1 MNLFRRL
8 KQSSFLG
15 WIVAA
20 FLFVVTLFN
29 FQQKQVNSTPSVS
42 LFAEQNTQNL
52 AVVNPENPSNYA
64 ENSQTETI
72 AKSNA
77 CTQQSPFDESVR
89 FALRGSNLAQTAKTK
104 QEWDEVAR
112 NWVQAVAWMQ
122 AVPPNS
128 PKRAF
133 AEKKVVEYMRNLAYS
148 QQQAAKTQ
156 MTSQFPSF
164 DSELLDEQLQLYLS
178 YLSTVGKPDILIVGS
193 SRALQGVDPRAMK
206 QALAAKG
213 YQGLKIFNFGVNG
226 ATAQVVDYVLTDL
239 LTPNQ
244 LPKMIV
250 WADGVRA
257 LNSGRIDRTYQSIIA
272 SEGHRRLA
280 SGVRPQLASTSSDNT
295 QICYQL
301 PQSCNARPKWS
312 FPQASKNEQPLEAE
326 LAVKTAEVEQFLPVQ
341 FNTLETPQLNDLV
354 YRRSEQPS
362 EQNTATLVSL
372 NPTLDANGFFPAP
385 NRFNPYTYYQQRPYV
400 AGRYDGDYR
409 AFNLGGE
416 QARAFSSVMGFLNT
430 QNIPVVFVNLPL
442 TDDYLDSFRWWA
454 EQEFRGNMQR
464 LSQEYGFIFIDLSEA
479 ALTRYE
485 YFVDPSH
492 LNRYGARVVAQKLA
506 GQSSIPWPRQ

>member
-20 FLFVVTLFN
+20 FLFVVTVFN

-42 LFAEQNTQNL
+42 LFAEENTQNL
-52 AVVNPENPSNYA
+52 AIVNPQNPSNSA

-104 QEWDEVAR
+104 QQWDEVAR

-133 AEKKVVEYMRNLAYS
+133 AEKKVIEYMRNLTYS

-164 DSELLDEQLQLYLS
+164 DSELLDQQLQLYLS

-193 SRALQGVDPRAMK
+193 SRALQGIDPREMK

-226 ATAQVVDYVLTDL
+226 ATAQVIDYILTDL
-239 LTPNQ
+239 LTPSQ

-272 SEGHRRLA
+272 SEGHQRLA
-280 SGVRPQLASTSSDNT
+280 SGVRPQLTSTQSDDT
-295 QICYQL
+295 QTCYQL
-301 PQSCNARPKWS
+301 PQSCSAKPKWVL
-312 FPQASKNEQPLEAE
+312 PQADLDQPIVDENFAFLNANLES
-326 LAVKTAEVEQFLPVQ
+326 FSPVQ
-341 FNTLETPQLNDLV
+341 FNPSTS
-354 YRRSEQPS
+354 SEITNLLDRPS
-362 EQNTATLVSL
+362 KQTSATLISL
-372 NPTLDANGFFPAP
+372 NTTIDANGFLSAP
-385 NRFNPYTYYQQRPYV
+385 NRYNPYTYYQQRPYV
-400 AGRYDGDYR
+400 SGRYDGDYR
-409 AFNLGGE
+409 AFNLAGE
-416 QARAFSSVMGFLNT
+416 QARALSSVIAFVKT
-430 QNIPVVFVNLPL
+430 QNIPLVFVNLPL
-442 TDDYLDSFRWWA
+442 TDDYLDSYRWWA
-454 EQEFRGNMQR
+454 EQEFQNNMQR
-464 LSQEYGFIFIDLSEA
+464 LAQEYGFIFIDLSEA

-492 LNRYGARVVAQKLA
+492 LNRYGAQVVAQKLA
-506 GQSSIPWPRQ
+506 GQSAIPWPRSQ